1 MRQQPHQQT
10 RRLLVR
16 RFLQARIDVRDA
28 EKQYMD
34 ERMPADKII
43 IRKKDEEAERA
54 WLEKLKRDDWDLK

>member
-1 MRQQPHQQT
+1 
-10 RRLLVR
+10 
-16 RFLQARIDVRDA
+16 
-28 EKQYMD
+28 MD